1 MPMERHHPY
10 PFPTA
15 EDVDAAPGDR
25 ETKAA
30 RNIMVR
36 HIEGLVRRPFLMGE
50 SDHAPILR
58 GVKDLTQACYRLI
71 DALDQM
77 EGERDPQ
84 HRTTA
89 YVDAHITDLRDLM
102 EDHGCPPATA
112 EEPTE

>member
-36 HIEGLVRRPFLMGE
+36 HIEGLVRRPFLLGE
-50 SDHAPILR
+50 SDHSPIFK
-58 GVKDLTQACYRLI
+58 GVKDLTDLCF
-71 DALDQM
+71 ALLDEWDREKQGLDESIPDSMADVM
-77 EGERDPQ
+77 ENIRDTLN
-84 HRTTA
+84 H
-89 YVDAHITDLRDLM
+89 
-102 EDHGCPPATA
+102 HGCPPATV